1 MKRRAFLFSTAGL
14 AVAPVGAL
22 YPFGTAQP
30 PEPRPQGIV
39 STSTIDPVFE
49 SWLAG
54 FRTRAAAAGWPQ
66 GLLDRELAGLTVDPR
81 VIGLD
86 SRQPEFTKATGAYVQ
101 ATASPNRIATGQ
113 QKRTAASA
121 WLDPMAQ
128 KYGVPAEILVAIWGV
143 ETGFGAILGDYDVV
157 RSYATLAARGH
168 RPEWGEGQL
177 FKVLKILDSGE
188 ATRAQLKGS
197 WAGAM
202 GQTQFTPED
211 YLNWAVDG
219 DGDGMRDIWG
229 SSQDALTSAANFL
242 ANKAAW
248 RRGGSW
254 AREVQIPTSGFDFSL
269 VEGPGHT
276 PAEWRAL
283 GVRAAGG
290 LPFRP
295 ADADAAAT
303 LILPQGWRGPAF
315 LIFPNHMAIRAYNN
329 STVYAL
335 GVGLLAD
342 GIGGAGPLVAT
353 WPDDPPLGLGDRI
366 AAQRALLQLGFDP
379 GAADG
384 VFGTNTRKAAR
395 GWQTSRGLPADGYL
409 PLPLIEQVKREAGLS
424 TPASLSPSGGGT
436 QAPPPSA

>member
-1 MKRRAFLFSTAGL
+1 MEPMKRRAFLFSTAGL

-22 YPFGTAQP
+22 YPFGAAQP

-39 STSTIDPVFE
+39 STSTVDPVFE
-49 SWLAG
+49 SWLSG
-54 FRTRAAAAGWPQ
+54 FRSRAAAAGWPQ
-66 GLLDRELAGLTVDPR
+66 ALLDRELAGLAVDPR

-86 SRQPEFTKATGAYVQ
+86 SRQPEFTKPTGAYVQ
-101 ATASPNRIATGQ
+101 ATASPARIATGR
-113 QKRTAASA
+113 QKRAAASS

-128 KYGVPAEILVAIWGV
+128 RYGAPAEILVAIWGV
-143 ETGFGAILGDYDVV
+143 ETGFGTILGDYDVV
-157 RSYATLAARGH
+157 RSLATLAARGH
-168 RPEWGEGQL
+168 RPEWAEGQL
-177 FKVLKILDSGE
+177 FKALKIIDSGE
-188 ATRAQLKGS
+188 ASRAQLKGS

-219 DGDGMRDIWG
+219 DGDGKRDIWG
-229 SSQDALTSAANFL
+229 SSPDALTSAANFL

-254 AREVQIPTSGFDFSL
+254 AREVVIPTGGFDFAL
-269 VEGPGHT
+269 VEGPSHT

-283 GVRAAGG
+283 GVRAANGA
-290 LPFRP
+290 PFRP
-295 ADADAAAT
+295 ADAEAAAT

-329 STVYAL
+329 STAYAL

-342 GIGGAGPLVAT
+342 GIGGASPLVT
-353 WPDDPPLGLGDRI
+353 PWPDDPALGLGDRI
-366 AAQRALLQLGFDP
+366 AAQRSLLSLGFDP

-384 VFGTNTRKAAR
+384 VFGVNTRKAAR
-395 GWQTSRGLPADGYL
+395 LWQASRGLPADGYL
-409 PLPLIEQVKREAGLS
+409 TLSLIEQLKSQAGLS
-424 TPASLSPSGGGT
+424 TPTSLPSA